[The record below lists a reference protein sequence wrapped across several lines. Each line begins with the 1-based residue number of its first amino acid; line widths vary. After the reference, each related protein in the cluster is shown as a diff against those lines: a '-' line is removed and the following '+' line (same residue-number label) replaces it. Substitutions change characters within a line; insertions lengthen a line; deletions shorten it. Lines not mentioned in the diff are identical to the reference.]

1 MISIMSEWLESAN
14 CIVMY
19 TMVVTVGYD
28 SSCLF
33 SVFIVKKNVNLKVY
47 VLRLIYSILCALFW
61 VLWYLYFFQ
70 LLCKFLKLWK

>member
-1 MISIMSEWLESAN
+1 MISIMSEWLESAS

-33 SVFIVKKNVNLKVY
+33 SVFIVKKNELKSICSEANIFHIMC
-47 VLRLIYSILCALFW
+47 LILGIVVSLF
-61 VLWYLYFFQ
+61 FPAIM
-70 LLCKFLKLWK
+70 